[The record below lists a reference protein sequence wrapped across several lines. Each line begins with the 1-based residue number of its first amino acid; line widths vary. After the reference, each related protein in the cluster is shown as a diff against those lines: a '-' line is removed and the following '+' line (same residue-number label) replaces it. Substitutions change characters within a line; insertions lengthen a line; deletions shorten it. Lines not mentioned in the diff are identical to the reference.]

1 MNPWEMTDEQRKAYF
16 EKERL
21 YKEELRRRAR
31 LGDWEARDVVGGYD
45 EWYDE
50 FDED

>member
-31 LGDWEARDVVGGYD
+31 LGDQDARDCVGGYD